1 MHTYAL
7 PALAPLAAHTH
18 ARMQTQ
24 SFYVRL
30 AASPCG
36 RWLAC
41 GSGGGGRGGGG
52 RRRWG
57 VGLGLDRLE
66 LCTEGGCGLGAADAW
81 PVDVLEGDGGG
92 VEARELGRLGAVLGE
107 RDADGGVVDHEAG
120 GDVLV
125 QELQVG
131 VSG

>member
-1 MHTYAL
+1 M
-7 PALAPLAAHTH
+7 
-18 ARMQTQ
+18 
-24 SFYVRL
+24 
-30 AASPCG
+30 
-36 RWLAC
+36 
-41 GSGGGGRGGGG
+41 
-52 RRRWG
+52 
-57 VGLGLDRLE
+57 DRLE

-131 VSG
+131 SERTRFNRWISREREVSETLHG